1 MLEFFNNLA
10 IEIENF
16 MATPI
21 ATAIGAAFLIVF
33 SALILYLIKYFEKN

>member
-1 MLEFFNNLA
+1 MFEFFNNLA

-16 MATPI
+16 MATPT
-21 ATAIGAAFLIVF
+21 ATAIGAALLIIF